1 MASREAYIA
10 RLMSKGKTK
19 RERDLN
25 RMKQSI
31 QSSVKDLLSYH
42 EVLINGVKVGITAES
57 TEKSSVKKFTAAPN
71 ENIGLI

>member
-10 RLMSKGKTK
+10 RLLNKGKTK

-25 RMKQSI
+25 WLKQNI
-31 QSSVKDLLSYH
+31 QNNVSDLLSYH

-57 TEKSSVKKFTAAPN
+57 TEKASVKKFTAAPN
-71 ENIGLI
+71 EHIGLI